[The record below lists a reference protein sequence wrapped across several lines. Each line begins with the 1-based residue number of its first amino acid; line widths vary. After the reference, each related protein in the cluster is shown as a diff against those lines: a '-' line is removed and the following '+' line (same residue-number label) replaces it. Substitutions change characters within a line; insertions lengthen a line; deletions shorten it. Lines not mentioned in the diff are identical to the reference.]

1 MGACGASKRYSWFAA
16 AAGWFAGVVKG
27 LSYNHVLATSKSAPE
42 ATASREA
49 NLGTASHV
57 LAISD
62 NSLSPAAMP
71 EITAPSPYYH
81 SDSELPRSPRWR
93 IPPLLSASASAGPV
107 RPILPTGAPRAPALR
122 SSPGYQ
128 ARGSLFPLT

>member
-27 LSYNHVLATSKSAPE
+27 LSYNHVLATSKRAPE

-57 LAISD
+57 LATSN
-62 NSLSPAAMP
+62 NSLSRAAIAA
-71 EITAPSPYYH
+71 ITRFANHGLGISLVEPT
-81 SDSELPRSPRWR
+81 
-93 IPPLLSASASAGPV
+93 PLKISRVA
-107 RPILPTGAPRAPALR
+107 RRMRA
-122 SSPGYQ
+122 
-128 ARGSLFPLT
+128 

>member
-1 MGACGASKRYSWFAA
+1 MGTCGASKRYSWFAA
-16 AAGWFAGVVKG
+16 AAGWFAGVVEG

-62 NSLSPAAMP
+62 NSLSRAAMAAMTRDANHGLDTCV
-71 EITAPSPYYH
+71 EEAAPLKISRNGKYVAG
-81 SDSELPRSPRWR
+81 
-93 IPPLLSASASAGPV
+93 SA
-107 RPILPTGAPRAPALR
+107 
-122 SSPGYQ
+122 
-128 ARGSLFPLT
+128 